1 MTTRIKRI
9 LIVTSAI
16 IFIGCLIAGWTAI
29 KIVAW
34 AGDLP
39 NRIVVDIDGDS
50 VATAFCAA
58 VIESYHGA
66 LRDGDSA
73 LQLQVID
80 DQFAP
85 AIAENPDAAKWI
97 GDEYRS
103 DILLLVD
110 SNDPAVSS
118 AASNLLSLLE
128 IDTNPLLP

>member
-1 MTTRIKRI
+1 MNTRTKRL
-9 LIVTSAI
+9 LIGAI
-16 IFIGCLIAGWTAI
+16 AVVFIGSAIAGWTAI

-34 AGDLP
+34 ARDLP
-39 NRIVVDIDGDS
+39 NRIVVDIDS
-50 VATAFCAA
+50 VATAFGAA
-58 VIESYHGA
+58 VIESYHFA

-80 DQFAP
+80 DQFAT

-97 GDEYRS
+97 RDEYRS

-110 SNDPAVSS
+110 SNEPAVSS